1 MGVKLFL
8 IRHGQTDSNVEGR
21 YQGTLDTSLTET
33 GIEQAIAAKK
43 YLSKVKFSNVYSS
56 PLKRAIQSAEIIA
69 DDCGPKISVREDLRE
84 KPEITNTTDNHQRTG
99 QNSASMRGRLSIVSG
114 KMAVRIFERPVGDGL
129 RV

>member
-84 KPEITNTTDNHQRTG
+84 IN
-99 QNSASMRGRLSIVSG
+99 
-114 KMAVRIFERPVGDGL
+114 F
-129 RV
+129 